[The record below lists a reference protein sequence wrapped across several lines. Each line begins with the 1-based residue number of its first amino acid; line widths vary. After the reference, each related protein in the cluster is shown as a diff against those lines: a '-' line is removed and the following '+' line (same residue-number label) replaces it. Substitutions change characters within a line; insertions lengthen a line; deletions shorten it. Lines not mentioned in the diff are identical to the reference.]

1 MNSGYNLKR
10 VSDVEWEMPKSGAM
24 KVPARIVASEA
35 LLDDMK
41 GDLCLKQ
48 TRDMATLNGVVDHV
62 VALSDAHQGYG
73 FPIGGVA
80 AFSLDEGII
89 SPGGVGYDINC
100 GVRLLA
106 TQIPV
111 AELTARRTELLNALA
126 AAIPSGVGKG
136 GKDRSSGEI
145 RQVLRGGAGWAVKS
159 GLGTAEDLERT
170 EEGGCMENADPATV
184 SERAI
189 ERGLSQL
196 GTLGSGNHFLE
207 IQRVDSI
214 TDPAVAARFGLSKA
228 NATVMIHCGSRGL
241 GHQVAGDFIRIMGD
255 KYGHAGLA
263 DRELV
268 NAPFKSE
275 LGRRYLNAMNC
286 AVNYAFCNRQM
297 IMHAVRDCLHR
308 MFPGSA
314 PATLVYDVCHNI
326 AKVEDHVV
334 AGESMKLCV
343 HRKGATR
350 CFGPGRRE
358 IPLRYRDVGQPVII
372 PGSMGTASYVLVGT
386 RAAEEKTFGSTAHG
400 AGRVESRTKA
410 RGRLSGEQVKM
421 ELEDLGIKVHAGSWK
436 GLVEEAPQVYK
447 DIDEVV
453 RVCDRAGIG
462 RVVARMCPVAVM
474 KG

>member
-1 MNSGYNLKR
+1 MAEGIYPR
-10 VSDVEWEMPKSGAM
+10 RISDVEWEIPRSGAM
-24 KVPARIVASEA
+24 KVPARIIASET
-35 LLDDMK
+35 LLSGMK

-48 TRDMATLNGVVDHV
+48 TKDMATLNGVVDHV

-80 AFSLDEGII
+80 AFSVDEGII

-106 TQIPV
+106 TNIPV
-111 AELTARRTELLNALA
+111 TELKKRRTELLNALA
-126 AAIPSGVGKG
+126 AAIPSGVGRG
-136 GKDRSSGEI
+136 GKGHGSSEI
-145 RQVLRGGAGWAVKS
+145 RQVLRSGAKWAVRE
-159 GLGTAEDLERT
+159 GMGTADDLERT
-170 EEGGCMENADPATV
+170 EEGGSMENADPADV

-189 ERGLSQL
+189 ERGLPQL

-207 IQRVDSI
+207 IQRIDSI
-214 TDPAVAARFGLSKA
+214 TDPSVAARFGMGSG
-228 NATVMIHCGSRGL
+228 NAMVMIHCGSRGL

-255 KYGHAGLA
+255 KFGYAGLA

-268 NAPFKSE
+268 NAPLKSE
-275 LGRRYLNAMNC
+275 LGRRYLSAMNC

-297 IMHAVRDCLHR
+297 IMHAVRECLR
-308 MFPGSA
+308 RFFPGSHA
-314 PATLVYDVCHNI
+314 SLVYDVCHNI
-326 AKVEDHVV
+326 AKIEEHVV
-334 AGESMKLCV
+334 GGERMKLCV

-350 CFGPGRRE
+350 SFGPGRRE
-358 IPLRYRDVGQPVII
+358 IPERYRDIGQPVII

-386 RAAEEKTFGSTAHG
+386 SKAEEKTFGSTAHG

-410 RGRLSGEQVKM
+410 RGQLRGENVKRD
-421 ELEDLGIKVHAGSWK
+421 LERAGIEVHAESWK

-453 RVCDRAGIG
+453 RVCSEAGIG
-462 RVVARMCPVAVM
+462 RIVARMCPVAVM